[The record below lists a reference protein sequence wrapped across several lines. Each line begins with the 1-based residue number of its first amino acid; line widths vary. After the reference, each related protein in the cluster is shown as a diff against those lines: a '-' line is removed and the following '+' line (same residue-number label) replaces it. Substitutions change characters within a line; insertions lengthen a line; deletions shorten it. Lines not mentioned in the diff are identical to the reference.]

1 MLLHPTGHLARQHGD
16 ALSVIINVVVIVIKI
31 IKLKVLLQ
39 VRVISFFLDKMY
51 LSSYIVCL

>member
-1 MLLHPTGHLARQHGD
+1 MLLHPAGHLARQHGD

-31 IKLKVLLQ
+31 TKLKVLLQ